1 MPLKSYALSQDLI
14 DGLAE
19 LSVRSQ
25 VSVNSLVRQA
35 IRRELEREGILV
47 RQSRAEEGVSPTHNP
62 CREKL
67 EHGAVQTMSAGT
79 SNG

>member
-47 RQSRAEEGVSPTHNP
+47 RQSRATFVSASTTTGSDRSDHI
-62 CREKL
+62 E
-67 EHGAVQTMSAGT
+67 
-79 SNG
+79 